1 MSHIKQLLRVCIN
14 LLSAL
19 TVPFFHLLL
28 GDLQFIRLSGG
39 HPVYGPPK
47 SLPLLYNFDRILFI
61 RYCLLGFIGNFIEK
75 SFVELNSLLP
85 SEMLTFKRLVQ
96 KQLTRMRLKEPR
108 KTLKRNPVL

>member
-19 TVPFFHLLL
+19 TGPFFHLLL

-47 SLPLLYNFDRILFI
+47 SSAFVIPFRWDII
-61 RYCLLGFIGNFIEK
+61 HRYCLLGFFGNFIEK

-96 KQLTRMRLKEPR
+96 KQPTRMRLKEPR
-108 KTLKRNPVL
+108 KTLKRNLVL

>member
-1 MSHIKQLLRVCIN
+1 MLVVALRMSHIKQLLRVCIN

-47 SLPLLYNFDRILFI
+47 S
-61 RYCLLGFIGNFIEK
+61 
-75 SFVELNSLLP
+75 SAFVIQ
-85 SEMLTFKRLVQ
+85 FRWDIIH
-96 KQLTRMRLKEPR
+96 
-108 KTLKRNPVL
+108 PVLSFRLYW